1 MRMTKKNLERAVR
14 EAVLCI
20 YTNCENAWI
29 SDIDFDY
36 SDGDPAIVS
45 ISFGFEVRDGL
56 GSLSWAEANDVTLG
70 ELGGKQAGSHPFYFQ
85 RLVGYLASVVEKME
99 RKPYDS

>member
-56 GSLSWAEANDVTLG
+56 GALSWAEAADIVLG
-70 ELGGKQAGSHPFYFQ
+70 ELGGRKAGSHPFYFQ

-99 RKPYDS
+99 RKPYDD